1 MDKKLI
7 LVICLISL
15 LILSKCNE
23 TKEKDKEEEEDN
35 DAIPEFNRYEYFNNS
50 LREYLVENKLLN
62 SERVIKPKEMKRI
75 FLEIMEHTD
84 PDGYYD
90 FYEIFNKLTKYFVDR
105 FYKQKKEIRGKDI
118 FDLIKIDEITEKFES
133 IFNSKRFH
141 HHHGDL

>member
-62 SERVIKPKEMKRI
+62 SERVIKPKEMKTKI
-75 FLEIMEHTD
+75 LEIMEHTD

-141 HHHGDL
+141 HHHIYL